1 MLIALAGLPSAGKS
15 TTARALA
22 AQLSCPVFVEPEE
35 ELWPPAVSERD
46 RAGCFTALTWF
57 RSMRVPQLFEA
68 AEVARSG
75 RAVVDSYYDVLLAA
89 YLGTEPFAWL
99 MPPDDPYFPLASRMA
114 ELDWMLLPK
123 ADVLVF
129 LSLGETVW
137 NVFMSRRSRE
147 FDRDA
152 KLSDH
157 FGMQRLMEEACR
169 QAASEHGTRL
179 LIISQEDSTPDD
191 TAARILQQL

>member
-15 TTARALA
+15 TTAKALA
-22 AQLSCPVFVEPEE
+22 GQLGCPVFIEPEE
-35 ELWPPAVSERD
+35 ELWPPAVSD
-46 RAGCFTALTWF
+46 RNRSGCFTALSWF

-68 AEVARSG
+68 AEASRSG
-75 RAVVDSYYDVLLAA
+75 RAVIDSYYDVLLAA

-99 MPPDDPYFPLASRMA
+99 MPPDDAYFPLATRMA
-114 ELDWMLLPK
+114 ELDWKLLPK

-129 LSLGETVW
+129 LSLGEAVW
-137 NVFMSRRSRE
+137 KVFMSRRGRE

-152 KLSDH
+152 KLSNH
-157 FGMQRLMEEACR
+157 FAMQGLMEEACR
-169 QAASEHGTRL
+169 KAESEHGTRL

-191 TAARILQQL
+191 TAARILQKL